1 MNSPANAIDT
11 AFEDYTMDD
20 MNAILKKQRDSFLA
34 EGFVSYETRIDRL
47 NRLEK
52 LLHENQDALVHAM
65 SKDFG
70 HRSWHQSVVTDF
82 YGSYE
87 AIKHQKKELKK
98 WMKPEKRRSPFP
110 LGFLGAKSEVHYQPK
125 GVVGNITT
133 WNFPVFVAATPLA
146 GILAAGNRCMV
157 KLTEVTPHTS
167 NLLKSL
173 FEKYFDETEV
183 IGITGGPETGAAFS
197 SLALDHIIF
206 TGATS
211 IGKYVLQ
218 GAANN
223 LTPVTLELGGKSPV
237 IVGESADS
245 AESALRIFTGKAFNV
260 GQVCISPD
268 YAFVHE
274 SKLEQ
279 FVGDASAHISKMY
292 PTMLENNDYS
302 SIVNKRHFE
311 RLQSYLQD
319 AKDKGGDV
327 RPINPANEDFSQQQD
342 THKMPM
348 TLVINP
354 TDDMKVMTDEIFGP
368 IMSIKS
374 YKDIAEVIAFINAG
388 PRPLALYYFG
398 KDKTEQAKVL
408 NQTTSGGV
416 AINDVIAHAGV
427 EDIPFGGIGPSGMGN
442 YHGYEGFKTFSH
454 AKAVF
459 TQSNIYMMKF
469 TGMIPPYDNKTE
481 KTLEYMTKQ

>member
-1 MNSPANAIDT
+1 
-11 AFEDYTMDD
+11 
-20 MNAILKKQRDSFLA
+20 
-34 EGFVSYETRIDRL
+34 
-47 NRLEK
+47 
-52 LLHENQDALVHAM
+52 
-65 SKDFG
+65 
-70 HRSWHQSVVTDF
+70 
-82 YGSYE
+82 
-87 AIKHQKKELKK
+87 
-98 WMKPEKRRSPFP
+98 
-110 LGFLGAKSEVHYQPK
+110 
-125 GVVGNITT
+125 
-133 WNFPVFVAATPLA
+133 
-146 GILAAGNRCMV
+146 MV

-279 FVGDASAHISKMY
+279 FVADASAHISKMY

-398 KDKTEQAKVL
+398 KDKAEQAKVL

-416 AINDVIAHAGV
+416 AINDVISHAGV

-469 TGMIPPYDNKTE
+469 TGMIPPTIIRRRKLWNT
-481 KTLEYMTKQ
+481 